1 MDNWCLEGTELIMV
15 QKSGPVMDGGL
26 KKIKLWDQ
34 RLYLETASLLHHT
47 SPKKV
52 SYKTDDFQFLLFE
65 TSIVL
70 ENTLRFQ

>member
-34 RLYLETASLLHHT
+34 RLYLETASLLHHVT
-47 SPKKV
+47 KESE
-52 SYKTDDFQFLLFE
+52 L
-65 TSIVL
+65 
-70 ENTLRFQ
+70 